1 MIEIDIPARRN
12 QMGLSLIDWASSEQM
27 SYQVHSSSWHFL
39 SGLPAADVNLAMIH
53 DNDEKALVDIK
64 NAIDR
69 MTIPALLMLADKG
82 KCLSE
87 NLGENWT
94 HVGVMPFMFLDLE
107 AGQQQSDKRVRRA
120 KADDIEEV
128 ISLLSQSFELE
139 RNVVAVIADVLK
151 NPEAISEIWILE
163 EGGQA
168 VSTVTTIRV
177 EDAVTV
183 WCMGTPPEFT
193 RKGYGRAL
201 LGACLAQYQSD
212 GVKIGL
218 LGATEAGKPLYDSA
232 GWQMLEEWDVYLDI
246 PK

>member
-69 MTIPALLMLADKG
+69 MTIPALLMLVDKG
-82 KCLSE
+82 KGLSE

-151 NPEAISEIWILE
+151 N
-163 EGGQA
+163 
-168 VSTVTTIRV
+168 
-177 EDAVTV
+177 
-183 WCMGTPPEFT
+183 
-193 RKGYGRAL
+193 
-201 LGACLAQYQSD
+201 
-212 GVKIGL
+212 
-218 LGATEAGKPLYDSA
+218 
-232 GWQMLEEWDVYLDI
+232 
-246 PK
+246 

>member
-12 QMGLSLIDWASSEQM
+12 QMGLSLIDWASSDQM
-27 SYQVHSSSWHFL
+27 SHQVLSSSWHFL

-53 DNDEKALVDIK
+53 DNDEKALIDIK

-69 MTIPALLMLADKG
+69 MAIPALVMLADKG
-82 KCLSE
+82 KGLSE
-87 NLGENWT
+87 SLGGNWT
-94 HVGVMPFMFLDLE
+94 NVGVLPFMFLDLE
-107 AGQQQSDKRVRRA
+107 AHQQQSDKRVRRA
-120 KADDIEEV
+120 VADDIEEV
-128 ISLLSQSFELE
+128 ISLLADSFELD
-139 RNVVAVIADVLK
+139 RNIVRVIADVLK
-151 NPEAISEIWILE
+151 NPVAISKIWILE

-177 EDAVTV
+177 EDAVAV
-183 WCMGTPPEFT
+183 WCMATPPKFA

-201 LGACLAQYQSD
+201 LGASLAQYQSD
-212 GVKIGL
+212 GAKIGL

-232 GWQMLEEWDVYLDI
+232 GWQTLEEWDIYLDI